1 MVHNYIKGFSNYYS
15 GTLADELGAGMR
27 NTYKFTQLYS
37 GGKPQ
42 FVKVNVFR
50 TIIPLSEENN
60 TIVSTS
66 TASSEPVGEPR
77 SEPGSVPV
85 SVPGSVP
92 VSVPVDTQ
100 VLLSP
105 EKISALLKFCTTP
118 KSRKEMQEFC
128 GIKSAEYFR
137 KIVVKP
143 ILAENLIKPTRGN
156 TTI

>member
-15 GTLADELGAGMR
+15 GTLADELGSGMR

-42 FVKVNVFR
+42 FVEVNVFR

-60 TIVSTS
+60 TMVSTS
-66 TASSEPVGEPR
+66 TASSEPVDEPV
-77 SEPGSVPV
+77 SEPG
-85 SVPGSVP
+85 
-92 VSVPVDTQ
+92 SVPVDTQ
-100 VLLSP
+100 VLLSH

-128 GIKSAEYFR
+128 GIKTAEYFR
-137 KIVVKP
+137 KIVVRP